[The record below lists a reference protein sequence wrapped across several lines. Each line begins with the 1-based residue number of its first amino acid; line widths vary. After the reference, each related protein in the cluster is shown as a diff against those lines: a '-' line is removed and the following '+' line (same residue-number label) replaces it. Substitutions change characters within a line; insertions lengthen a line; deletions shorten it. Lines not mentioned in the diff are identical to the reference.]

1 MAVVMMPVV
10 MMHGTID
17 GSGDE
22 DVMIVVV
29 HGFIDG
35 IDVMMIH
42 GYNDGD
48 VGKNCDSR

>member
-10 MMHGTID
+10 MMMHGSID

-42 GYNDGD
+42 GYIMMEM
-48 VGKNCDSR
+48 